1 MCISSQMHKISV
13 QERGIKYPYPTTEN
27 INIWFTS
34 ADMRSKR
41 FCNLYQGSPLRPH
54 WHSYIW
60 FSLGVSSNVTTTKI
74 VSQHLPLTE
83 RFHLQICLVFQRVS
97 ALTRVSHFLESCL
110 VDSWICLDS
119 RSATASTALPCLLLL
134 TYKKK
139 TCQPKVFLLMYRTY
153 NLFKEK
159 VSGFL
164 VVYFVDYTN
173 FNESL
178 RMQPLELNRHRP

>member
-1 MCISSQMHKISV
+1 MKKNSCTPINPKKIFMLWPKKNSYKQFDNKNKFLRLENSPPPPYNFSNGPSLSTHTYDFLSAYHKTLLL
-13 QERGIKYPYPTTEN
+13 QKL
-27 INIWFTS
+27 WQ
-34 ADMRSKR
+34 D
-41 FCNLYQGSPLRPH
+41 
-54 WHSYIW
+54 
-60 FSLGVSSNVTTTKI
+60 
-74 VSQHLPLTE
+74 LPLTE

-97 ALTRVSHFLESCL
+97 ALTRVSHVLESRL